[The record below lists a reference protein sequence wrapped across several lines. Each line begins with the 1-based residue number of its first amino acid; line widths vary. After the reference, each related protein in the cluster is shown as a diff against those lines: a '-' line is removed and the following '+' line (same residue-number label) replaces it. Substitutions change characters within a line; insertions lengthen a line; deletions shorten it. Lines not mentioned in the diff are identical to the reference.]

1 MLSVCAFLSRWS
13 IRDEDCE
20 ENPEKLIQDLLG
32 PTHLTMAGV
41 KGEDSDEALKK
52 EVKRLVPVASI
63 LGGLVLGIIC
73 VVSEILGVIGGT
85 QGMLIATSIMYSV
98 YESWLKEQGRIAR

>member
-1 MLSVCAFLSRWS
+1 MLSVCAFLSHWS
-13 IRDEDCE
+13 LRDEDCD

-32 PTHLTMAGV
+32 PTHITMAGV

-52 EVKRLVPVASI
+52 EVKRLVPVAST
-63 LGGLVLGIIC
+63 LGGLVLGTIC
-73 VVSEILGVIGGT
+73 VVSEILGVIGGA

-98 YESWLKEQGRIAR
+98 SESWLKERMKIV

>member
-1 MLSVCAFLSRWS
+1 MLSVCAILSRWS

-52 EVKRLVPVASI
+52 EVKRLVPVAST

-73 VVSEILGVIGGT
+73 VVSEVLGVIGGA
-85 QGMLIATSIMYSV
+85 QGMLIATSIMYSA
-98 YESWLKEQGRIAR
+98 YEAWLKEQRR